1 MIYKILVKNDL
12 GTMTYVTQK
21 VEIMEQVVVNGE
33 IVEQGTG
40 KFKNVDFETK
50 DVNEVKEKYIE
61 LLDQYKKDKIDVV
74 CDMKEIVTITVDIQ
88 DADENTEKNEDNIP
102 EGEEPESEP
111 EQTE

>member
-12 GTMTYVTQK
+12 GTMTYVTK
-21 VEIMEQVVVNGE
+21 KEEIKEQIVVNGE

-40 KFKNVDFETK
+40 KYKIVDFETK
-50 DVNEVKEKYIE
+50 DVSEVKEKYIE

-88 DADENTEKNEDNIP
+88 DADETLESELP
-102 EGEEPESEP
+102 EEPP
-111 EQTE
+111 VTE